1 MVGTRYGVPPQ
12 KGEGFIMPKCK
23 KSEGQA
29 IEYASKLLPP
39 AEEDPFE
46 EHLKNCEDCTEAVKS
61 YTAVLKLTDKAQEEL
76 IVPQLALQTIEMNV
90 YKRLAATQEQTLFSR
105 IRAYFA
111 SVGSPFGWYKTVAVS
126 SVAIVLIAAAVFIGK
141 PMQPEDTW
149 RLTETQ
155 SADARIE
162 QYRQQGIQ
170 RNLEEAL
177 ITRHLRNDAWET
189 ESQLQRMKEQAHG
202 TNWTKVAD
210 KHLQNLQSENSTLQ

>member
-1 MVGTRYGVPPQ
+1 
-12 KGEGFIMPKCK
+12 MPKCK

-29 IEYASKLLPP
+29 IDYASKLLPP

-46 EHLKNCEDCTEAVKS
+46 EHLKHCADCTEAVES
-61 YTAVLKLTDKAQEEL
+61 YTAVLELTDEAQEEL
-76 IVPQLALQTIEMNV
+76 VVPELALQNIEMNV
-90 YKRLAATQEQTLFSR
+90 YKRLAATQQEQTLLSR

-111 SVGSPFGWYKTVAVS
+111 NLGSPFGWYKTFAVS
-126 SVAIVLIAAAVFIGK
+126 SVAIALITAVVLIGK
-141 PMQPEDTW
+141 PFQPEQTL
-149 RLTETQ
+149 RLTESQ

-177 ITRHLRNDAWET
+177 ITQHLRNDAWET
-189 ESQLQRMKEQAHG
+189 ESQLHRMKEQAHG

-210 KHLQNLQSENSTLQ
+210 KHLQNLQSGNPTLQ

>member
-1 MVGTRYGVPPQ
+1 
-12 KGEGFIMPKCK
+12 MPKCK

-29 IEYASKLLPP
+29 IDYASKLLPP

-46 EHLKNCEDCTEAVKS
+46 EHLKHCEDCTEAVES
-61 YTAVLKLTDKAQEEL
+61 YRAVLELTDEAQEEL
-76 IVPQLALQTIEMNV
+76 IVPELALQNIEMNV
-90 YKRLAATQEQTLFSR
+90 YKRLAATQQEQTLLSR

-111 SVGSPFGWYKTVAVS
+111 NLGSPFGWYKTFAVS
-126 SVAIVLIAAAVFIGK
+126 SVAIALITAVVLIGK
-141 PMQPEDTW
+141 PFQPEQTL
-149 RLTETQ
+149 RLTESQ

-177 ITRHLRNDAWET
+177 ITQHLRNDAWET
-189 ESQLQRMKEQAHG
+189 ESQLHRMKEQAHG

-210 KHLQNLQSENSTLQ
+210 KHLQNLQSGNPTLQ

>member
-1 MVGTRYGVPPQ
+1 
-12 KGEGFIMPKCK
+12 MPKCK
-23 KSEGQA
+23 KSEGPA
-29 IEYASKLLPP
+29 IDYASKLLPP
-39 AEEDPFE
+39 AEEEPFE
-46 EHLKNCEDCTEAVKS
+46 EHLKNCEDCTAAVEA
-61 YTAVLKLTDKAQEEL
+61 YRAVLELTDTAQEEL
-76 IVPQLALQTIEMNV
+76 VVPELALQNIEMNV

-111 SVGSPFGWYKTVAVS
+111 SVGSPFGWYKTAAVS
-126 SVAIVLIAAAVFIGK
+126 SIAVALITAAVIIGK
-141 PMQPEDTW
+141 PSQPEDTL
-149 RLTETQ
+149 RLSESQ

-189 ESQLQRMKEQAHG
+189 ESQLHRMKEQAHG

-210 KHLQNLQSENSTLQ
+210 KHLQNLQSGNSTLQ